1 MFFFVFKP
9 FYTMRKIFCILL
21 FYIIIINNLNAQN
34 TEKSIYQE
42 IDLFY
47 KNFVTSGLVDYK
59 LIKSN
64 LTELDSIVK
73 KLGIYSP
80 INGQDK
86 KAFLINAYNIF
97 VIKQLVDAYPIKS
110 PQDVNGFYDNK
121 IVTVLGKKFSLNE
134 IENNELRKVY
144 KDPRLHFVLVCGAL
158 GCPPIINDVYTP
170 ENLEIQL
177 TTQTKLALNN
187 ADFLKIEGTVVL
199 LSEIFKWYEDDFK
212 QQQKVIDFIN
222 QYREDKISSDY
233 AIDYYP
239 YDWRINEYKSII
251 ETETFDPSN
260 NRNTDNTQTYT
271 PSVLYRKGEWEY
283 KFFNNLYTQ
292 TQGFENDGNKVDYGN
307 RSNYFTSINQFLLG
321 ISSKINV
328 GADVWINSVRVNDS
342 IKDSPFNVLKFESS
356 PNTRTEVGYVGPKI
370 KIIPF
375 KKLSHLS
382 FQTTFLIP
390 IAKDMEGKMNGR
402 PFLSRDSYIS
412 ITQIF
417 YDYSISNKFQLFF
430 QLAPWIYIA
439 KEKPLTGISRV
450 SVSSPTSIFFSYFP
464 TKRLTFYVQQEF
476 WPNYGSTGINSWFR
490 QEGFGMKVQIIK
502 GKLEAETS
510 FTRFSMGANAG
521 AGQTFNFGLRLI
533 HL

>member
-1 MFFFVFKP
+1 M
-9 FYTMRKIFCILL
+9 ISNI
-21 FYIIIINNLNAQN
+21 LNAQN
-34 TEKSIYQE
+34 TDRSIYQE

-47 KNFVTSGLVDYK
+47 KNYITSGLVDYN

-64 LTELDSIVK
+64 LVELDSIVK
-73 KLGIYSP
+73 IIGIYSP
-80 INGQDK
+80 INELDK

-110 PQDVNGFYDNK
+110 PQDINRFYDNK
-121 IVTVLGKKFSLNE
+121 VVAVLGKQFSLNE

-158 GCPPIINDVYTP
+158 GCPPLINDVYTP

-187 ADFLKIEGTVVL
+187 IEFLKIEGKVVL

-212 QQQKVIDFIN
+212 QQQKVIEFIN
-222 QYREDKISSDY
+222 QYREDKIPVDY

-239 YDWRINEYKSII
+239 YDWRINEYTPII
-251 ETETFDPSN
+251 EASIFIPLN
-260 NRNTDNTQTYT
+260 NKNTSNTQTYT
-271 PSVLYRKGEWEY
+271 PSVLYRKGQWEY
-283 KFFNNLYTQ
+283 KCFNNLYTQ
-292 TQGFENDGNKVDYGN
+292 TKGFENDGNKLDYGN

-321 ISSKINV
+321 ISAKINV

-342 IKDSPFNVLKFESS
+342 VKDSPFNILKFETSL
-356 PNTRTEVGYVGPKI
+356 NTRTEIGYVGPKI

-375 KKLSHLS
+375 EKLGHLS

-390 IAKDMEGKMNGR
+390 LAKDMEGKTNGR

-417 YDYSISNKFQLFF
+417 YDYSISSKFQLFF
-430 QLAPWIYIA
+430 QLAPWVYIA
-439 KEKPLTGISRV
+439 KQKPSTGISRV
-450 SVSSPTSIFFSYFP
+450 SVSSPASIFLSYFP
-464 TKRLTFYVQQEF
+464 TETLTFYVQQEF
-476 WPNYGSTGINSWFR
+476 WPNFGSNGISSWFR
-490 QEGFGMKVQIIK
+490 QEGLGMKVQIIK